1 MGWVSIGSAG
11 LGSLV
16 AGSCKFC
23 VYGIQYEYQ
32 PNERETNEH
41 HTGNQQPGTGQH

>member
-1 MGWVSIGSAG
+1 MTWVSIGSVG

-16 AGSCKFC
+16 VGSCTFC

-32 PNERETNEH
+32 PNERENHDNLTQAN
-41 HTGNQQPGTGQH
+41 